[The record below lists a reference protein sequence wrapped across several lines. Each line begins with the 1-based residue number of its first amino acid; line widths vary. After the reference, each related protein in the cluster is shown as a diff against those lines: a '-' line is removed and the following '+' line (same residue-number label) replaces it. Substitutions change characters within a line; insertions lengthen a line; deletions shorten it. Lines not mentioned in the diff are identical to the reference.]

1 MPRHCTARSLLACL
15 LLLGTCMP
23 LRAADDI
30 DALARDVER
39 VESLR
44 AVKDLQRHYA
54 QYLQAGLRDE
64 AASLFGTDARLIRGA
79 EQMQGRAAIEGWLTR
94 RGGGQRGLARGALHV
109 ELIDEPLVNLSVD
122 GDRARGR
129 WMSLAL
135 LGDGRGRAWLE
146 GGIYENEYVREDGT
160 WKIALSH
167 YHAQYAGEYGPG
179 WTNID
184 GQDLPIVP
192 YHFTVD
198 ESGVPVPPATGAPPR
213 SGATLAAL
221 EARIHRLNDEDAVRN
236 LQHAY
241 GYYVDRRMW
250 DDIVDLFAADGA
262 VQIGAAGIHRGKAG
276 VREALERMGPAGL
289 ANGVLNDRPLF
300 DTIVEV
306 LPGGREAIT
315 RGIELGMLGDAASG
329 SAHWEITVFR
339 NRFVNE
345 DGVWKLREL
354 RLFPV
359 LRAHY
364 ASGWGDGGLAPPD
377 NRQLP
382 AFVRNNPVTGRPVNA
397 RGFELLGASN
407 LTGRIR
413 AGAATSPRGDAPGR
427 LAEARR
433 RLGRSAAWDG
443 TENVSSAYGYYIDD
457 FQWPK
462 MAGIFA
468 VNGHKHSPFAGY
480 FMGRERIAGAAT
492 AMYGNSVP
500 ARAGIAYH
508 WRTQPVIHVAA
519 DGRSAF
525 LRTRLLQP
533 QTGKQPAQPGATRG
547 GATFSSGMYPNDQ
560 TVLEDG
566 IWRLWSLTI
575 DEHYFTSAGWKGG
588 WAGVQPSPQGA
599 PRPAPSPL
607 VTRYPP
613 DLLQTTMGR
622 RMEGFRGGTGETI
635 QWPGILPMWFHYR
648 NPVSGREPP
657 FYWPDCGPC
666 ELRPEASM
674 TRHGFLRPRTGPE
687 AAEDQ

>member
-1 MPRHCTARSLLACL
+1 
-15 LLLGTCMP
+15 
-23 LRAADDI
+23 
-30 DALARDVER
+30 
-39 VESLR
+39 
-44 AVKDLQRHYA
+44 
-54 QYLQAGLRDE
+54 
-64 AASLFGTDARLIRGA
+64 
-79 EQMQGRAAIEGWLTR
+79 
-94 RGGGQRGLARGALHV
+94 
-109 ELIDEPLVNLSVD
+109 
-122 GDRARGR
+122 
-129 WMSLAL
+129 
-135 LGDGRGRAWLE
+135 
-146 GGIYENEYVREDGT
+146 
-160 WKIALSH
+160 
-167 YHAQYAGEYGPG
+167 
-179 WTNID
+179 
-184 GQDLPIVP
+184 
-192 YHFTVD
+192 
-198 ESGVPVPPATGAPPR
+198 
-213 SGATLAAL
+213 
-221 EARIHRLNDEDAVRN
+221 
-236 LQHAY
+236 
-241 GYYVDRRMW
+241 
-250 DDIVDLFAADGA
+250 
-262 VQIGAAGIHRGKAG
+262 
-276 VREALERMGPAGL
+276 
-289 ANGVLNDRPLF
+289 
-300 DTIVEV
+300 
-306 LPGGREAIT
+306 
-315 RGIELGMLGDAASG
+315 
-329 SAHWEITVFR
+329 
-339 NRFVNE
+339 
-345 DGVWKLREL
+345 VWQLREL

-359 LRAHY
+359 LRAQY
-364 ASGWGDGGLAPPD
+364 SRGWGDGGVAPPA

-397 RGFELLGASN
+397 RGFELLATSG
-407 LTGRIR
+407 LTGRTGR
-413 AGAATSPRGDAPGR
+413 TGTGSATAPRGDAAQR

-433 RLGRSAAWDG
+433 RLARSAAWDG

-500 ARAGIAYH
+500 ARSGIAYH

-533 QTGKQPAQPGATRG
+533 QTGKQPAQPGSTRG

-575 DEHYFTSAGWKGG
+575 DEHYFTSARWKGG
-588 WAGVQPSPQGA
+588 WAGVQPPPPDA

-666 ELRPEASM
+666 ELRPEAGM
-674 TRHGFLRPRTGPE
+674 TRHGYLKPRTGPE
-687 AAEDQ
+687 AAADR